1 MAKKEELMTYI
12 QCGHEIEDLHD
23 VECPTCRK
31 SPPTLQQ
38 LIDDWGAARIHRLA
52 EAKKVE
58 ALEVEEKKLKA
69 KVIAAMIDAKQTSTG
84 GQRYGANY
92 SRKEKP
98 TAGDWSKIYAFIKEN
113 DAFDLLQK
121 RLTEKAVELRWEDG
135 ITIPGV
141 VKFPVDDIT
150 MFTV

>member
-1 MAKKEELMTYI
+1 MSE
-12 QCGHEIEDLHD
+12 
-23 VECPTCRK
+23 
-31 SPPTLQQ
+31 PTLQE
-38 LIDDWGAARIHRLA
+38 LIDSWGTARTNRLA

-58 ALEVEEKKLKA
+58 ALEVTEKKLKA
-69 KVIAAMIDAKQTSTG
+69 LVIAKMMESKQTSTG
-84 GQRYGANY
+84 GQKYGANY

-98 TAGDWSKIYAFIKEN
+98 TTGDWQKLYAYIKEN

-121 RLTEKAVELRWEDG
+121 RLTETAVTARWEDG
-135 ITIPGV
+135 EEIPGI